1 MRIRAIMDWQGHYG
15 IGRLGE
21 VSFEWGDKAPKGIGV
36 RAFDGWEQGGST
48 LVPVSSFHERCCA
61 SVNPFQPL
69 FIPPPALFPPISG
82 RPSSIARCG
91 RVEKQYIPV
100 SLWAFVC
107 VCSHRNDATLPIPHY
122 YPLHLTLQQVLLC
135 GSERNS
141 NYESKGRCKPSPKT
155 LLHLSSSVLI
165 GSFTLLPLYPLYQ
178 YPL

>member
-1 MRIRAIMDWQGHYG
+1 MFVTKDAWKAIVSRQEECIMRIRAIMDWQGHYG

-91 RVEKQYIPV
+91 RVEKQRIPV

-107 VCSHRNDATLPIPHY
+107 VFTSKRRYSPH
-122 YPLHLTLQQVLLC
+122 TA
-135 GSERNS
+135 
-141 NYESKGRCKPSPKT
+141 
-155 LLHLSSSVLI
+155 
-165 GSFTLLPLYPLYQ
+165 LLPLAYYTATGSFVRV
-178 YPL
+178 